1 MAETATKA
9 VRKLTQKELQEELRV
24 SKWFIDVR
32 IRRFPPTSEHP
43 FPVERFGTAHLA
55 RRRFDLEKVR
65 AWLAAEANGFATPS
79 TKARKKPAA

>member
-1 MAETATKA
+1 MADTATKT

-32 IRRFPPTSEHP
+32 IRRNPPGSAHP

-65 AWLAAEANGFATPS
+65 AWLEAEANGFAGSTVKPCTPS
-79 TKARKKPAA
+79 AA